1 MVVFVE
7 EVVVVWVDEEIK
19 TLVDVVGKIFV
30 VVLVDELL
38 KIYVVGWVSEKGK
51 LFVVVRGDEAV
62 MPFARVDVKKFIEGL
77 VDEDGGD
84 EMKELENLVVC
95 AFEYDE

>member
-1 MVVFVE
+1 M
-7 EVVVVWVDEEIK
+7 
-19 TLVDVVGKIFV
+19 
-30 VVLVDELL
+30 
-38 KIYVVGWVSEKGK
+38 SEKDK

-84 EMKELENLVVC
+84 EIKELENLVVC